1 MFGLLKKKPQ
11 NILFLINLHIGRGT
25 NKDMPANLVGAFV
38 PAFVAASDHE
48 LAAQRAVSALTE
60 EGYEFL
66 DISDKKIHQLD
77 PLKWDSY
84 VKEAWPEF
92 EAHLPRQNDVLTK
105 LQGNLLFFGPF
116 SGYESQNA

>member
-1 MFGLLKKKPQ
+1 MFGSLKKKPQ
-11 NILFLINLHIGRGT
+11 NILFLVNLHIGRGT
-25 NKDMPANLVGAFV
+25 NREMPLNLVGAFV
-38 PAFVAASDHE
+38 PVFIAAPDHE
-48 LAAQRAVSALTE
+48 LAAQQAVSALTK

-92 EAHLPRQNDVLTK
+92 EAHFPRQSEILAK
-105 LQGNLLFFGPF
+105 LQGSLLFFGPF
-116 SGYESQNA
+116 SGYEAQNA